1 MDVKEKIIFGK
12 IASCQSHYLAKIIQ
26 FTNGQTLEKK
36 RINNNW
42 NYHDYHNICV
52 GKYIRLTYLNTITSR
67 NVEARKYYLNRLFK
81 TEHMHSENKHQI
93 KLFVKGKKD

>member
-1 MDVKEKIIFGK
+1 MIFGK
-12 IASCQSHYLAKIIQ
+12 IASYQSHYLAKIIQ
-26 FTNGQTLEKK
+26 LTMFNGQTLEKK

-52 GKYIRLTYLNTITSR
+52 RKYIRLTYLNTITSR
-67 NVEARKYYLNRLFK
+67 NVEARKYYLNRLSK
-81 TEHMHSENKHQI
+81 TEHMHSANKYQI